1 MKMLKNLLDRL
12 TQFRL
17 LDKESGQG
25 MVEYSLILA
34 LVSVVAIG
42 TLTTLGTN
50 VKGIFTS
57 SATALGTTG
66 S

>member
-1 MKMLKNLLDRL
+1 MTKIQNLFARIAREED
-12 TQFRL
+12 
-17 LDKESGQG
+17 GQG

-57 SATALGTTG
+57 AGSALTTG